1 MFGRLAATA
10 LIGAAM
16 TGAAA
21 AEVGSPRKLSAGEVL
36 TEAKQNGLVVGPAIV
51 DEDLDLGRLV
61 GPTEGAAVVFQNVNF
76 RGRLAGAPKVPLSVV
91 EGSICALEA
100 ERSEWSQPADFRAV
114 KFGTARFREARLSAA
129 WTCLE
134 CTICRAGFQGTRF
147 GSEAT
152 FIRTQFGQPGAEDIC
167 RERAPR
173 TCAPTDFAEAT
184 FASAARFDHTTF
196 RTAASFDSAD
206 FAQGARFPRTSA
218 SASLSFIGTRFRHDA
233 EFRDCRL
240 ASVYFGPD
248 GGSTTATTN
257 EATEFATRAD
267 FRGCV
272 FTGIVSFNG
281 ATLGGDA
288 LFARA
293 VAAGPTFSLLDTSS
307 ARALDLRGLVLS
319 NPGAKLRLD
328 AIAADAVRLDWDELG
343 PAVLR
348 AQGDL
353 TPDQRASM
361 LEALERRLSG
371 QGDGEA
377 ARKVGFESKKER
389 RAHRPLCEGEQ
400 PGACLVGEA
409 EWWLWTLPT
418 RNGSDHD
425 ELTRP

>member
-167 RERAPR
+167 RERAP
-173 TCAPTDFAEAT
+173 
-184 FASAARFDHTTF
+184 
-196 RTAASFDSAD
+196 
-206 FAQGARFPRTSA
+206 
-218 SASLSFIGTRFRHDA
+218 
-233 EFRDCRL
+233 L
-240 ASVYFGPD
+240 ASI
-248 GGSTTATTN
+248 
-257 EATEFATRAD
+257 TR
-267 FRGCV
+267 R
-272 FTGIVSFNG
+272 
-281 ATLGGDA
+281 
-288 LFARA
+288 
-293 VAAGPTFSLLDTSS
+293 
-307 ARALDLRGLVLS
+307 
-319 NPGAKLRLD
+319 
-328 AIAADAVRLDWDELG
+328 
-343 PAVLR
+343 
-348 AQGDL
+348 
-353 TPDQRASM
+353 
-361 LEALERRLSG
+361 SG
-371 QGDGEA
+371 QRRVST
-377 ARKVGFESKKER
+377 ARISR
-389 RAHRPLCEGEQ
+389 RAHASHARP
-400 PGACLVGEA
+400 P
-409 EWWLWTLPT
+409 
-418 RNGSDHD
+418 R
-425 ELTRP
+425 RP

>member
-267 FRGCV
+267 FGAAYSRA
-272 FTGIVSFNG
+272 SSASMAPRSG
-281 ATLGGDA
+281 ATRCSRELWRPDR
-288 LFARA
+288 LSRCS
-293 VAAGPTFSLLDTSS
+293 TRR
-307 ARALDLRGLVLS
+307 ARALSTCAVWCFRT
-319 NPGAKLRLD
+319 PGR
-328 AIAADAVRLDWDELG
+328 
-343 PAVLR
+343 
-348 AQGDL
+348 
-353 TPDQRASM
+353 S
-361 LEALERRLSG
+361 SG
-371 QGDGEA
+371 WT
-377 ARKVGFESKKER
+377 RS
-389 RAHRPLCEGEQ
+389 Q
-400 PGACLVGEA
+400 PM
-409 EWWLWTLPT
+409 PF
-418 RNGSDHD
+418 GS
-425 ELTRP
+425 TGTNWVPPCCAPKAT